1 MANQKKVSQQQ
12 MWVEPAANQIWV
24 DPEIRE
30 LSVRETF
37 ALPGRGADV
46 GGNAFPD
53 CQRS

>member
-1 MANQKKVSQQQ
+1 MAEQSNSEQM

-37 ALPGRGADV
+37 GVPNRGSD
-46 GGNAFPD
+46 GGFFPD
-53 CQRS
+53 CTRS

>member
-1 MANQKKVSQQQ
+1 MT
-12 MWVEPAANQIWV
+12 VEPASNRVLV

-37 ALPGRGADV
+37 ALPGTGADV
-46 GGNAFPD
+46 GGNSFPD

>member
-1 MANQKKVSQQQ
+1 MTDRVQDTAKQV
-12 MWVEPAANQIWV
+12 WVEPKANQIWV

-37 ALPGRGADV
+37 ALPNL
-46 GGNAFPD
+46 GGDAGFFPD